1 MSGRLDVMDPSS
13 TITALDRML
22 DSLSDCLNAESAE
35 RIVAPVHRPRPAS
48 ANRRACRSLQRRITR
63 QVGAAEYESYV
74 EGAEILSLIKL
85 KARRHLM
92 AHGAN

>member
-1 MSGRLDVMDPSS
+1 MEQSS

-22 DSLSDCLNAESAE
+22 DPLSDCLNPEAAE
-35 RIVAPVHRPRPAS
+35 RIVALRIDHTIQARIEELAERSNEGLLTDAE
-48 ANRRACRSLQRRITR
+48 RR
-63 QVGAAEYESYV
+63 EYESYV

-85 KARRHLM
+85 KARRYLM

>member
-1 MSGRLDVMDPSS
+1 MDPSS

-35 RIVAPVHRPRPAS
+35 RIVALRIDPA
-48 ANRRACRSLQRRITR
+48 LQARIDELADR
-63 QVGAAEYESYV
+63 CNEGLLNESERAEYESYV

-92 AHGAN
+92 ARGAN